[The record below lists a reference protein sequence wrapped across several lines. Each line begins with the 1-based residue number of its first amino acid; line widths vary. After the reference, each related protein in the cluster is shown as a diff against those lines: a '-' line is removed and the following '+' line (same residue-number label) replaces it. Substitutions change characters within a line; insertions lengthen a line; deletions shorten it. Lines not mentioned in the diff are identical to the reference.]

1 MAHVFHDMTNFKQQ
15 EVDQLFKATIA
26 RYKIQGLDI
35 RLAPKFL
42 SQARILIVTPRACG
56 NAPKRNRI
64 RRRIKS
70 IFYEE
75 KYYEQ
80 AYDWIILIRK
90 EAILLEFDQ
99 LKALMAKALADTAK
113 KSA

>member
-1 MAHVFHDMTNFKQQ
+1 MAHVFHDMTNFKQH
-15 EVDQLFKATIA
+15 EVDELFKATIA

-42 SQARILIVTPRACG
+42 SRARILIVTPRACG

-70 IFYEE
+70 IFYEQQ
-75 KYYEQ
+75 YYEQ
-80 AYDWIILIRK
+80 AYDWIILVRK
-90 EAILLEFDQ
+90 EAIMLEFDQ
-99 LKALMAKALADTAK
+99 LKALMAQALADTAK